1 MKKILLYI
9 LLIVLPAVSPSYGG
23 SLDGYM
29 LGESKFTYE
38 GYTFERTITA
48 EKDIYYSRI
57 TLKKGDTVIR
67 EFPRAETGNKDNIIN
82 IASFGFANLLKKDG
96 KKEMIIKTCLT
107 PDVKKYYYWVYTI
120 EPELRL
126 IFETEK
132 WKTGFVL
139 GVDDINNDNVKE
151 LIQTNLIFDRFDRC
165 SHTTSA
171 IFDIYFKYDAE
182 KGEYFPANH
191 IYKQMVG
198 NDYWAKEPLTKKD
211 RGGVHLGS
219 ILKTLLPLI
228 YSGQE
233 KEAWKYFENDYV
245 MPDKWGMQEKIR
257 LRMQTD
263 PVYVHIKQQVQQIQ
277 QEKQEKQVQQEQQEQ
292 QEQKEQKGK

>member
-1 MKKILLYI
+1 MRVKNLIYK
-9 LLIVLPAVSPSYGG
+9 IVLFFLPSVAVFQGG
-23 SLDGYM
+23 SLDRYM

-38 GYTFERTITA
+38 GYTLERTITE
-48 EKDIYYSRI
+48 EKNIYYSRI
-57 TLKKGDTVIR
+57 TLKKGDAVIR
-67 EFPRAETGNKDNIIN
+67 EFPRAQNGKKENTVNT
-82 IASFGFANLLKKDG
+82 AAFGFANLLKKDG
-96 KKEMIIKTCLT
+96 KKEIIIKTFLT
-107 PDVKKYYYWVYTI
+107 SEVKKYYYWVYAI
-120 EPELRL
+120 EPDLRL
-126 IFETEK
+126 VFETEK

-139 GVDDINNDNVKE
+139 GVDDIDNDNVKE
-151 LIQTNLIFDRFDRC
+151 LIQTDLIFDEFDRC
-165 SHTTSA
+165 SHATSA
-171 IFDIYFKYDAE
+171 IFDIYFRYDTG

-191 IYKQMVG
+191 LYKKMVG

-257 LRMQTD
+257 LRLLTD
-263 PVYVHIKQQVQQIQ
+263 PVYKYI
-277 QEKQEKQVQQEQQEQ
+277 EQQG
-292 QEQKEQKGK
+292 KEVERSLNIKP